1 MRKTLISA
9 ALAAALFAGPGT
21 AAAADG
27 FAASRPD
34 TGASFAA
41 LSGVTAEAMSAAEM
55 DAVEGLG
62 FITFVCP
69 TCIVGPAMKVLSLS
83 TTFTSSLIS
92 GGIKFEHGGCPGSTC
107 GNAGRLDGWTGD
119 PLPRGF

>member
-1 MRKTLISA
+1 MLIKSILVTSAVVLGMSAGPALAAGALSPEATGEGFA
-9 ALAAALFAGPGT
+9 ALA
-21 AAAADG
+21 
-27 FAASRPD
+27 
-34 TGASFAA
+34 
-41 LSGVTAEAMSAAEM
+41 GVPAEALSAAEM

-69 TCIVGPAMKVLSLS
+69 TCIVGPAMKVLTLD
-83 TTFTSSLIS
+83 TKFTSSLIS
-92 GGIKFEHGGCPGSTC
+92 GGIKFEHGGCAGSTC

>member
-21 AAAADG
+21 AAATDG

-41 LSGVTAEAMSAAEM
+41 LSGVPAEAMSAEEM
-55 DAVEGLG
+55 AAVEGRVFVTRVSLPAVQMNG
-62 FITFVCP
+62 FT
-69 TCIVGPAMKVLSLS
+69 SLS
-83 TTFTSSLIS
+83 TSTSFFGRFSFSTGLSVPHPVCSL
-92 GGIKFEHGGCPGSTC
+92 STC
-107 GNAGRLDGWTGD
+107 GNGGKLTGWH
-119 PLPRGF
+119 F

>member
-1 MRKTLISA
+1 MKIKSILATAAVVLGLGIA
-9 ALAAALFAGPGT
+9 PALAAGPL
-21 AAAADG
+21 AAEA
-27 FAASRPD
+27 
-34 TGASFAA
+34 TGEGFAA
-41 LSGVTAEAMSAAEM
+41 LSGVPAEALSAAEM

>member
-1 MRKTLISA
+1 MRIKSILATAAVVLGLGLGP
-9 ALAAALFAGPGT
+9 ALAAGPLS
-21 AAAADG
+21 AEA
-27 FAASRPD
+27 

-41 LSGVTAEAMSAAEM
+41 LSGVPAEAMSAAEM

-69 TCIVGPAMKVLSLS
+69 TCIVGPAMKVLTLS
-83 TTFTSSLIS
+83 TKFTSSLIS
-92 GGIKFEHGGCPGSTC
+92 GGIKFEHGGCAGVSC